1 MLRDG
6 GNTFT
11 FLDIVQFRFRR
22 RTSSS
27 VNFPSGWFVAAR
39 ARCVPLPPN
48 CSSILTIHSTSS
60 FFLTF
65 SQAAEGDIYALS
77 AASAT
82 LLEDAELDSA
92 LEALCPLPPV
102 TCPSV
107 ADVSPTPQ
115 PRRPLSVAQ
124 LAVLAAARARK
135 AEVELGRSLKRGATA
150 AAAAKRRTSVA
161 AAEAGAADSAGSRED
176 AETPVDLASSP
187 QLLTLPPPIQRRWH
201 ARAAS
206 ISARHA
212 CAGSASAAP
221 APAGSASAAPAP
233 AAPASAAP
241 APAAPPPGGALGTER
256 DAPSNVHPCVV
267 CGKLMRRGKYL
278 LDHCFEV
285 HRDALLPTVPVR
297 DESGTFPAFLAEG
310 NFACLADAEAQ
321 VAHMSTR
328 LGTSL
333 RPTSM
338 EASAT
343 ARVRVLSCDGAEKPS
358 VVAHAALHRCVSELL
373 LPTETGR
380 DSDAAHKRKMA
391 AGLLRGRIGSKTLDM
406 SALACFFTVVLTS
419 TRPVSTSA
427 ATPDGS
433 SVEEDED
440 DRTWPVHMQVLGGHT
455 HLPPTHAPRRGG
467 KTHARRTRPRYR
479 MRVRVCATHTSSS
492 PLSTFRLHYRR
503 TVRIMYNTS
512 STVNTRCRLSMY
524 LST

>member
-6 GNTFT
+6 GSTFT

-107 ADVSPTPQ
+107 TDVSPTPQ

-135 AEVELGRSLKRGATA
+135 AEVELIRSLKRGATAAAA

-161 AAEAGAADSAGSRED
+161 AAEAGAADSAGGRED

-212 CAGSASAAP
+212 CAGSASGAQGGEEEAAVKRT
-221 APAGSASAAPAP
+221 SIVH
-233 AAPASAAP
+233 
-241 APAAPPPGGALGTER
+241 T
-256 DAPSNVHPCVV
+256 PSPKSTSLC
-267 CGKLMRRGKYL
+267 
-278 LDHCFEV
+278 
-285 HRDALLPTVPVR
+285 P
-297 DESGTFPAFLAEG
+297 
-310 NFACLADAEAQ
+310 
-321 VAHMSTR
+321 MSTPR
-328 LGTSL
+328 
-333 RPTSM
+333 
-338 EASAT
+338 
-343 ARVRVLSCDGAEKPS
+343 
-358 VVAHAALHRCVSELL
+358 
-373 LPTETGR
+373 
-380 DSDAAHKRKMA
+380 
-391 AGLLRGRIGSKTLDM
+391 
-406 SALACFFTVVLTS
+406 S
-419 TRPVSTSA
+419 T
-427 ATPDGS
+427 
-433 SVEEDED
+433 
-440 DRTWPVHMQVLGGHT
+440 
-455 HLPPTHAPRRGG
+455 
-467 KTHARRTRPRYR
+467 
-479 MRVRVCATHTSSS
+479 
-492 PLSTFRLHYRR
+492 
-503 TVRIMYNTS
+503 
-512 STVNTRCRLSMY
+512 
-524 LST
+524 